1 MITSGIKRYK
11 SVIKKKKKNHDK
23 IVMLG
28 IDKLNTI
35 EVLICKTLINS
46 YFSNDKFVSIMC

>member
-1 MITSGIKRYK
+1 
-11 SVIKKKKKNHDK
+11 
-23 IVMLG
+23 MLG

>member
-1 MITSGIKRYK
+1 
-11 SVIKKKKKNHDK
+11 
-23 IVMLG
+23 MLG

-46 YFSNDKFVSIMC
+46 YFSHDKFVSIMC